1 LDHWPETADFERW
14 IEATGVFKNLE
25 SEEMKLSDIED
36 AGDLAR
42 KSDLERF
49 ATKQDLEIVVQRLET
64 ILHKEMVVSTR
75 WAINVMTL
83 VMLGFSGLI
92 LGGVYFIV
100 GHFKP

>member
-1 LDHWPETADFERW
+1 
-14 IEATGVFKNLE
+14 
-25 SEEMKLSDIED
+25 MKLSDIED

-49 ATKQDLEIVVQRLET
+49 ATKQDLELVVQRLET

>member
-1 LDHWPETADFERW
+1 
-14 IEATGVFKNLE
+14 
-25 SEEMKLSDIED
+25 MKLSDIED
-36 AGDLAR
+36 AGNLAT